1 MMTMSTKKGRI
12 SKAADIVEYRPK
24 PSLKIYSSELPMV
37 KDLKVGETR
46 TFLVT
51 AKVRSLYSGDSEYMS
66 DYDDDDK
73 DKKSVCATL
82 RVTDIKE
89 E

>member
-1 MMTMSTKKGRI
+1 MSIGKKNLAR
-12 SKAADIVEYRPK
+12 KAADVVEYRPK
-24 PSLKIYSSELPMV
+24 PTLKIYSTELPMV
-37 KDLKVGETR
+37 KDLKVGEIC

-51 AKVRSLYSGDSEYMS
+51 AKVKSIYSGDSEYIS
-66 DYDDDDK
+66 DYEDDDK
-73 DKKSVCATL
+73 GKKTVCATL

>member
-1 MMTMSTKKGRI
+1 MSTKSKLA
-12 SKAADIVEYRPK
+12 SKAEDIVRYRPK
-24 PSLKIYSSELPMV
+24 PTLKIYSSELPMV
-37 KDLKVGETR
+37 KDLKVGETC

-51 AKVRSLYSGDSEYMS
+51 AKVKSIYSGDSEYIS

-73 DKKSVCATL
+73 GKNTVCATL